1 MGSGI
6 SGYLYRRCGKSL
18 GISGIFIFL
27 KICKSVISGGD
38 MLTIGDDRRKISYV
52 IKTPDDIDM
61 YPPYWLSSKEGTY
74 HIPAYF
80 IVATVPYARP

>member
-1 MGSGI
+1 
-6 SGYLYRRCGKSL
+6 
-18 GISGIFIFL
+18 
-27 KICKSVISGGD
+27 

-74 HIPAYF
+74 HNTALFCYPE
-80 IVATVPYARP
+80 ATNSGLDQSSKAVGRLNYKTMKRGSGYGKRPV

>member
-1 MGSGI
+1 
-6 SGYLYRRCGKSL
+6 
-18 GISGIFIFL
+18 
-27 KICKSVISGGD
+27 

-74 HIPAYF
+74 QRRSYRF
-80 IVATVPYARP
+80 YNKDTRVPI

>member
-1 MGSGI
+1 
-6 SGYLYRRCGKSL
+6 
-18 GISGIFIFL
+18 
-27 KICKSVISGGD
+27 
-38 MLTIGDDRRKISYV
+38 MLTIGNDRRKISYV

-80 IVATVPYARP
+80 IIATAPYARP